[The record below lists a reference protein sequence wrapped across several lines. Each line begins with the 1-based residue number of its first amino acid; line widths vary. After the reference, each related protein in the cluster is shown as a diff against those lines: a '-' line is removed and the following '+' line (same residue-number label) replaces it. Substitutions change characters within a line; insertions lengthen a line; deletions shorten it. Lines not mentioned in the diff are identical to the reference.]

1 MKRPK
6 SRKLTDNEWSALEK
20 IATATK
26 MDCWFHLVE
35 IDVIDYVEDLENGGK
50 LIGVDTAFRDF
61 ADGIVDPLSEYNLTD
76 GETEAIEKLMKDLEV
91 NG

>member
-6 SRKLTDNEWSALEK
+6 SRKLTDNERSALDK

-35 IDVIDYVEDLENGGK
+35 IDGIDYVEDLENGCK
-50 LIGVDTAFRDF
+50 LMGVDEAFRDF
-61 ADGIVDPLSEYNLTD
+61 ADGIVDPLTEYNLTA
-76 GETEAIEKLMKDLEV
+76 GEVEAIEKLLKDLEV